1 MWIVRIALQRPYT
14 FIVLAVLIGI
24 FGLRSAF
31 LTPTDIFPNINIPVV
46 SVVWTY
52 NGLLPNDMSGRVIYY
67 YERTLTSQVGDIEHI
82 ESQSLDG
89 YGVVKIFFH
98 KSVNVA
104 VAMAQVTAASQTVL
118 KFLPAGITPP
128 YVLSYN
134 ASSVPILQL
143 ALSSKKL
150 PQMKLFDSGQNF
162 IRPQLATVAGAA
174 VPSPY
179 GGKVL
184 QVQVDLDQ
192 HAMQEHGVSAEDV
205 VDAISVQNLILPAGD
220 EKVGKF
226 DWSVALN
233 ASPLL
238 LEHLNDL
245 PVKKVNGTIIF
256 VHDVGFVHEGSPP
269 QTNLVRVNGARAV
282 LMTILKAGSAS
293 TLDIISGVKA
303 ILPRVEQSLPAG
315 LDLHAVGDQ
324 SVFVK
329 AAVFGVIR
337 EAVLA
342 AALVGVMILL
352 FLGSWRSTVII
363 LIEIPLAI
371 LFSLTAL
378 SWLGETINVMTL
390 GGLALAVG
398 ILVDDGTVTI
408 ENINFH
414 LEQGK
419 PIETA
424 ILDGAQQIVIPA
436 FVTLLCLC
444 IVFIPMFQLG
454 GVAGYLFRPMA
465 EAVVFALMGS
475 FLLSRTLVPTMANY
489 LMRSTHP
496 TIGEAEHL
504 AEAQAE
510 QRTEAGWRAEADAQ
524 AAAAERSA
532 AEPHRDEPH
541 GRGAASHS
549 GNPLVRFQHAFERR
563 FDRIRGRYRSLLA
576 LALEHPKPFMIG
588 FLACVLLSFV
598 LMPFLGQN
606 FFPSVDSGQILMH
619 VRAQPGT
626 RIEETARL
634 FESVENTVRSVIPAK
649 ALGSIV
655 DNIGLPFSGIN
666 MAYQNTGT
674 IGPGD
679 GDALIALTGDH
690 GPTDEY
696 IKTLRTVLPEKFP
709 GTTFSFLP
717 ADIVSQILN
726 FGLPAPIDL
735 QVVGSDQQ
743 ANYTYAAKLLKRMRT
758 VPGIA
763 DARIQQ
769 VFDYPQINVAVDRTL
784 AGDVGLTQRDVAN
797 SLLITLSGSAQVHP
811 NFWLNPK
818 NGVSYPIVAQM
829 PQYRI
834 DSISDLSNIPVTSD
848 AAKGTQYLGGLAQIT
863 PGPSPGVVSH
873 YNVQPVI
880 DVYGATQERD
890 LGSVA
895 HDIERIIKDTKG
907 ELPKGSY
914 VTLRGQV
921 QTMTSAYDQ
930 LYVGLIGAIV
940 LVYLIIV
947 VNFQSWVDPFII
959 VTALPAALAG
969 IVWMLFVTGTTLS
982 VPALTGAI
990 MCMGIATANSILLV
1004 SFAREGL
1011 ESGMDAVS
1019 AALESGFTRFRPV
1032 LMTALAMIIGM
1043 VPMALAM
1050 GEGGEQNAPLGRAV
1064 IGGLAVATVATLF
1077 FVPVVFSVLHR
1088 NSNAK
1093 APLPQPENRP

>member
-1 MWIVRIALQRPYT
+1 MWIVQVALKRPYT
-14 FIVLAVLIGI
+14 FVVLALLIAL

-31 LTPTDIFPNINIPVV
+31 LTPTDIFPNINIPVI

-52 NGLLPNDMSGRVIYY
+52 TGLLPNDMSGRVIYY
-67 YERTLTSQVGDIEHI
+67 YERTLTAQVGDIEHV

-89 YGVVKIFFH
+89 YGVVKIFFQ
-98 KSVNVA
+98 KNVDIA
-104 VAMAQVTAASQTVL
+104 AAMAQVTAASQTVL
-118 KFLPAGITPP
+118 KLLPPGITPP

-150 PQMKLFDSGQNF
+150 PEMQLFDSGQNF

-184 QVQVDLDQ
+184 DVQLDLDQ
-192 HAMQEHGVSAEDV
+192 HAMQEHNVSAEDV
-205 VDAISVQNLILPAGD
+205 VDAVSAQNLILPAGD
-220 EKVGKF
+220 EKIGKF
-226 DWSVALN
+226 DWNVALN
-233 ASPLL
+233 ASPVMLDRI
-238 LEHLNDL
+238 NDL
-245 PVKKVNGTIIF
+245 PVKKVNGTIVF
-256 VHDVGFVHEGSPP
+256 VRDVAYVHEGSPP

-293 TLDIISGVKA
+293 TLDIISGIKK
-303 ILPRVEQSLPAG
+303 ILPRVEESLPQG

-329 AAVFGVIR
+329 AAVFGVVR

-363 LIEIPLAI
+363 LTEIPLAI

-408 ENINFH
+408 ENINYH

-419 PIETA
+419 PIDTS

-444 IVFIPMFQLG
+444 IVFVPMFELS

-465 EAVVFALMGS
+465 EAVVFALIGS
-475 FLLSRTLVPTMANY
+475 FILSRTLVPTMANY
-489 LMRSTHP
+489 LMRGAHAGHGGSAPGAVPSRHP
-496 TIGEAEHL
+496 L
-504 AEAQAE
+504 K
-510 QRTEAGWRAEADAQ
+510 
-524 AAAAERSA
+524 
-532 AEPHRDEPH
+532 
-541 GRGAASHS
+541 
-549 GNPLVRFQHAFERR
+549 RFQAGFERR
-563 FDRIRGRYRSLLA
+563 FERVRARYRALLILA
-576 LALEHPKPFMIG
+576 LGRPTLFMIG
-588 FLACVLLSFV
+588 FLTCVLVSFI
-598 LMPFLGQN
+598 LAPFLGKN
-606 FFPSVDSGQILMH
+606 FFPAVDSGQILMH

-634 FESVENTVRSVIPAK
+634 FENVEDIVRSVIPAQD
-649 ALGSIV
+649 LTNMV

-679 GDALIALTGDH
+679 GDALIALSEH
-690 GPTDEY
+690 HAPTDTY
-696 IKTLRTVLPEKFP
+696 IKKLRTILPEKFP

-735 QVVGSDQQ
+735 QVIGNDTQ
-743 ANYTYAAKLLKRMRT
+743 ANYAYATELLKRVRA

-763 DARIQQ
+763 DLRIQQ
-769 VFDYPQINVAVDRTL
+769 VFNYPQINVDVDRTL
-784 AGDVGLTQRDVAN
+784 AGEVGLTQRDAAN
-797 SLLITLSGSAQVHP
+797 SLLITLSGSGQVRP
-811 NFWLNPK
+811 NFWLNPE

-834 DSISDLSNIPVTSD
+834 DSISDLSNLPVTS
-848 AAKGTQYLGGLAQIT
+848 ATTTEPQFLGGLARIT

-880 DVYGATQERD
+880 DLYGATQERD
-890 LGSVA
+890 LGAVA
-895 HDIERIIKDTKG
+895 SDIERIIKDTQTRV
-907 ELPKGSY
+907 PRGSY
-914 VTLRGQV
+914 VALRGQV

-930 LYVGLIGAIV
+930 LYIGLIGAIV
-940 LVYLIIV
+940 LVYLVIV
-947 VNFQSWVDPFII
+947 VNFQSWIDPFII
-959 VTALPAALAG
+959 ITALPGALAG

-1011 ESGMDAVS
+1011 TLGLDAVT
-1019 AALESGFTRFRPV
+1019 AALEAGFTRFRPV

-1043 VPMALAM
+1043 VPMALAL

-1088 NSNAK
+1088 KTNPSGEPNPTT
-1093 APLPQPENRP
+1093 APAAPSA

>member
-1 MWIVRIALQRPYT
+1 MRSAALAGSRRVNIRLIIAAYPIGPRTRQRMPVLFQEDSGVWIVLTALRRPYT
-14 FIVLAVLIGI
+14 FVVLALLIAI
-24 FGLRSAF
+24 FGVLAALR
-31 LTPTDIFPNINIPVV
+31 TPTDIFPNINIPVV

-52 NGLLPNDMSGRVIYY
+52 NGLLPNDMSGRVVYY

-82 ESQSLDG
+82 ESQSLNG

-98 KSVNVA
+98 KSVDIA

-143 ALSSKKL
+143 ALSSKNL

-192 HAMQEHGVSAEDV
+192 HALQEHGISAEDV
-205 VDAISVQNLILPAGD
+205 VNAISVQNLILPAGD

-233 ASPLL
+233 ASPVM
-238 LEHLNDL
+238 LEHINDL
-245 PVKKVNGTIIF
+245 PVKKVNGTVIF
-256 VHDVGFVHEGSPP
+256 VRDVGYVHEGSPP

-293 TLDIISGVKA
+293 TLDIISGIKSL
-303 ILPRVEQSLPAG
+303 LPRVEQSLPAG

-337 EAVLA
+337 EAALA

-408 ENINFH
+408 ENINYP
-414 LEQGK
+414 LELGK
-419 PIETA
+419 KIEPA

-444 IVFIPMFQLG
+444 IVFVPMFQLG
-454 GVAGYLFRPMA
+454 GVAGFLFRPMA
-465 EAVVFALMGS
+465 EAVVFALIGS
-475 FLLSRTLVPTMANY
+475 FILSRTLVPTMANY
-489 LMRSTHP
+489 LLRGH
-496 TIGEAEHL
+496 GD
-504 AEAQAE
+504 
-510 QRTEAGWRAEADAQ
+510 GG
-524 AAAAERSA
+524 AAELAPGRSRNA
-532 AEPHRDEPH
+532 VE
-541 GRGAASHS
+541 
-549 GNPLVRFQHAFERR
+549 RFQLAFEERLS
-563 FDRIRGRYRSLLA
+563 RIHSRYRSLLS
-576 LALEHPKPFMIG
+576 LALRHPAVFMSG
-588 FLACVLLSFV
+588 FLACVVISFA
-598 LMPFLGQN
+598 LAPFLGKN
-606 FFPSVDSGQILMH
+606 FFPAVDSGQILMH

-634 FESVENTVRSVIPAK
+634 FEFVEQIVRRTIPARE
-649 ALGSIV
+649 LDNIV

-674 IGPGD
+674 IGPED
-679 GDALIALTGDH
+679 GDALIALKEGH
-690 GPTDEY
+690 GPTEKY
-696 IKTLRTVLPEKFP
+696 IKQLRGVLLQKFP
-709 GTTFSFLP
+709 GATFSFLP

-735 QVVGSDQQ
+735 QVIGNNQK
-743 ANYTYAAKLLKRMRT
+743 ANYAYATDLLKRIRK

-763 DARIQQ
+763 DLRIQQ
-769 VFDYPQINVAVDRTL
+769 VYNYPQLNVDVDRTL
-784 AGDVGLTQRDVAN
+784 AGEVGLTQRDVAN
-797 SLLITLSGSAQVHP
+797 SLLVTLSGSGQVQP
-811 NFWLNPK
+811 NFWLNTE
-818 NGVSYPIVAQM
+818 NGVSYPIIAQM

-834 DSISDLSNIPVTSD
+834 DSVSDLSNLPITS
-848 AAKGTQYLGGLAQIT
+848 AATQTPQYLGGLARIT

-880 DVYGATQERD
+880 DIYGATQERD
-890 LGSVA
+890 LGAVA
-895 HDIERIIKDTKG
+895 SDVERILGDTKQAV
-907 ELPKGSY
+907 PRGSY
-914 VTLRGQV
+914 VSLRGQV
-921 QTMTSAYDQ
+921 RTMTSAYSE
-930 LYVGLIGAIV
+930 LYLGLPGAVV
-940 LVYLIIV
+940 LVYLV
-947 VNFQSWVDPFII
+947 
-959 VTALPAALAG
+959 
-969 IVWMLFVTGTTLS
+969 
-982 VPALTGAI
+982 
-990 MCMGIATANSILLV
+990 
-1004 SFAREGL
+1004 
-1011 ESGMDAVS
+1011 
-1019 AALESGFTRFRPV
+1019 
-1032 LMTALAMIIGM
+1032 
-1043 VPMALAM
+1043 
-1050 GEGGEQNAPLGRAV
+1050 
-1064 IGGLAVATVATLF
+1064 
-1077 FVPVVFSVLHR
+1077 
-1088 NSNAK
+1088 
-1093 APLPQPENRP
+1093 